1 MATES
6 SRSWSSSSGRS
17 LNKRSCCTNTPS
29 SLSSNPEVTSR
40 VGSGGSKVANFKKY
54 SLLADAEITTI
65 PTPRSCDTR
74 SSRASGSEY
83 GNVARISGVKL
94 LCWSNTKNTFS
105 FSRLHRSPSCGKKL
119 LHTAS
124 SAATISVNR
133 ETLPMN
139 CLHKF
144 STSGSSANAMAIVRR
159 KYREAFIG
167 EFAKEA
173 QLAQS
178 CSYTTRQSDR
188 APISRTASYNRCD
201 LPTPCGPWM

>member
-6 SRSWSSSSGRS
+6 SRSWYSSSGRS

-74 SSRASGSEY
+74 SSCDSGSEY
-83 GNVARISGVKL
+83 GNLVRISGVRL
-94 LCWSNTKNTFS
+94 LCWSNTTNTFS

-124 SAATISVNR
+124 SAATISVIR

-139 CLHKF
+139 CLHKA
-144 STSGSSANAMAIVRR
+144 STCGSSANAMPTDRNQYSVAL
-159 KYREAFIG
+159 IG
-167 EFAKEA
+167 IFARPA

-178 CSYTTRQSDR
+178 CSYTTRQSEC
-188 APISRTASYNRCD
+188 AISSNSAAS
-201 LPTPCGPWM
+201 